1 LPNAAATRVAP
12 ANAAL
17 SALSEARREGSI
29 SFLDRVMSSKESALE
44 NDGTAQSLMS
54 AVRVVLHEPQDPVNI
69 AATIR
74 AMKNMGCANL
84 FLVRS
89 VDYDPWRLEGI
100 AHDTNDIIA
109 QIRRCDSIDEA
120 LDGCVRV
127 AGFTARRRAAKR
139 DVVTPRAA
147 SAELLDYATTGP
159 VAVLFG
165 REDKGLPNE
174 ILDRAHIVVTIP
186 TTNHASLNLAQA
198 VLVAL
203 YELHLTAADATRKL
217 APPRKDAPPATTQ
230 EYEQLFEDTERALKA
245 IDFFK
250 TRFHE
255 HIMRSV
261 RTLFYRASPD
271 SRELALL
278 RAVFIEV
285 IRTIERVSRGG
296 AGGLQQ

>member
-1 LPNAAATRVAP
+1 
-12 ANAAL
+12 
-17 SALSEARREGSI
+17 
-29 SFLDRVMSSKESALE
+29 MS
-44 NDGTAQSLMS
+44 TI
-54 AVRVVLHEPQDPVNI
+54 RVVLYEPQDPVNI
-69 AATIR
+69 AATVR
-74 AMKNMGCANL
+74 AMKNMGCSNL

-89 VDYDPWRLEGI
+89 VEYDPWRLEGI
-100 AHDTNDIIA
+100 AHDTSDIIEK
-109 QIRRCDSIDEA
+109 IRKCDTIDDA

-147 SAELLDYATTGP
+147 STELLDYARSGD

-174 ILDRAHIVVTIP
+174 ILDRAHLVVTIP

-203 YELHLTAADATRKL
+203 YELHLSAADATRTL
-217 APPRKDAPPATTQ
+217 APPRKDAPPATAQ
-230 EYEQLFEDTERALKA
+230 EYEQLFADTERALHA
-245 IDFFK
+245 IEFFK

-255 HIMRSV
+255 HIMRSM
-261 RTLFYRASPD
+261 RTLFYRAAPD

-285 IRTIERVSRGG
+285 IRTIERVSRRK

>member
-1 LPNAAATRVAP
+1 V
-12 ANAAL
+12 
-17 SALSEARREGSI
+17 RREGSI
-29 SFLDRVMSSKESALE
+29 SIPPSIVATEEDITDESSPAS
-44 NDGTAQSLMS
+44 QSLMS
-54 AVRVVLHEPQDPVNI
+54 AIRVVLYEPQDPVNI
-69 AATIR
+69 AATVR
-74 AMKNMGCANL
+74 AMKNMGCSNL

-89 VDYDPWRLEGI
+89 VEYDPWRLEGI
-100 AHDTNDIIA
+100 AHDTNDIIEK
-109 QIRRCDSIDEA
+109 IRKCDTIDEA

-139 DVVTPRAA
+139 DVVTPHSAA
-147 SAELLDYATTGP
+147 AELLNYAQSGD
-159 VAVLFG
+159 VAILFG

-174 ILDRAHIVVTIP
+174 ILDRAHLVVTIP

-198 VLVAL
+198 VLIGV
-203 YELHLTAADATRKL
+203 YELHLTAADATRTL
-217 APPRKDAPPATTQ
+217 APPRKDAPPATAQ
-230 EYEQLFEDTERALKA
+230 EYEQLFADTERALLA

-255 HIMRSV
+255 HIMRSM
-261 RTLFYRASPD
+261 RTLFYRAAPD

-285 IRTIERVSRGG
+285 IRTIERVSKRK

>member
-1 LPNAAATRVAP
+1 MAVTPHQDLGPGDGKP
-12 ANAAL
+12 I
-17 SALSEARREGSI
+17 SESI
-29 SFLDRVMSSKESALE
+29 L
-44 NDGTAQSLMS
+44 S

-74 AMKNMGCANL
+74 AMKNMGCPNL
-84 FLVRS
+84 YLVKS
-89 VDYDPWRLEGI
+89 VEYDPWRLEGI
-100 AHDTNDIIA
+100 AHDTADIIER
-109 QIRRCDSIDEA
+109 IRNCETLEEA
-120 LDGCVRV
+120 LEGTVRV

-139 DVVTPRAA
+139 ELATPRSA
-147 SAELLDYATTGP
+147 SAELLTFARDGP
-159 VAVLFG
+159 VAILFG

-186 TTNHASLNLAQA
+186 TTEHASLNLAQA
-198 VLVAL
+198 VLIAL
-203 YELHLTAADATRKL
+203 YELHLSAADSTRTF

-230 EYEQLFEDTERALKA
+230 EYEQLFSDAERALHA

-255 HIMRSV
+255 HIMRTV

-278 RAVFIEV
+278 RAIFIEI
-285 IRTIERVSRGG
+285 IRTIDRVSKGK
-296 AGGLQQ
+296 AGGLP